1 MVRKQEKT
9 ILHICRTQKRGTRKK
24 KKITEIKTKVE
35 K

>member
-9 ILHICRTQKRGTRKK
+9 ILHICRTQKKGTRK